1 MGRAVSRR
9 GRGRLAG
16 VVSLLVVSLR
26 RSKVVAKRAFHS
38 AVASERLA
46 AVIGGF
52 SVGSGCES
60 QTQTEEPPM
69 TDEMMNLHARV
80 RRPLTPIF
88 FAI

>member
-1 MGRAVSRR
+1 
-9 GRGRLAG
+9 
-16 VVSLLVVSLR
+16 
-26 RSKVVAKRAFHS
+26 VAKRAFHS

-69 TDEMMNLHARV
+69 TDEMMDL
-80 RRPLTPIF
+80 RRLVEKTPDAAF
-88 FAI
+88 FAT